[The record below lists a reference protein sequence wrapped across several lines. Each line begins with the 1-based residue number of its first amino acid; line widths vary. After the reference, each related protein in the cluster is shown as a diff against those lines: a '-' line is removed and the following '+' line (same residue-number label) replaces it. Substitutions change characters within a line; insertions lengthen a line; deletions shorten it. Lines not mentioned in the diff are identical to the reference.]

1 MKKQQKYVLTE
12 KDKQIIKEVYTF
24 KNICKEV
31 LKEVASEAIAGS
43 IITLIVIAI
52 LAGSVYET
60 KARMAVNSSY
70 KALQSIFMVKA
81 E

>member
-1 MKKQQKYVLTE
+1 MKKCYELTE
-12 KDKQIIKEVYTF
+12 KDKKIIKEVYTL

-31 LKEVASEAIAGS
+31 LKEVAMEFLFGGVV
-43 IITLIVIAI
+43 TLIIIV
-52 LAGSVYET
+52 LMAGSVYET

-70 KALQSIFMVKA
+70 KALQSIFMVRA